1 MRIDT
6 NDDLRMPPL
15 ARHVIDVRGV
25 ALLREWIL
33 SLPGRDVLPPPKI
46 LPAGGSFDGPV
57 TVTLA
62 TEPGAEIRYTLDGS
76 APGPSDARYEGPVRI
91 DGPAVL
97 RARAY
102 QGRPHAQRDLAA
114 DLRDRAVADR
124 LSRPC

>member
-1 MRIDT
+1 M
-6 NDDLRMPPL
+6 
-15 ARHVIDVRGV
+15 
-25 ALLREWIL
+25 
-33 SLPGRDVLPPPKI
+33 LPPPKI

-102 QGRPHAQRDLAA
+102 QEGLTRSVISQQIY
-114 DLRDRAVADR
+114 VIGQ
-124 LSRPC
+124 